1 VDNVRAKNFIIPRA
15 LLPDKHHIWWAGGLQ
30 RCKGSLGKGALIP
43 NNHLRQKRLQV
54 WPVTNEA
61 DMRQTASTFRARCS
75 LHEAVWV
82 LHLVCENMPLG
93 IALKQTD

>member
-43 NNHLRQKRLQV
+43 NNQITIIFSVVRGDLR
-54 WPVTNEA
+54 
-61 DMRQTASTFRARCS
+61 
-75 LHEAVWV
+75 
-82 LHLVCENMPLG
+82 
-93 IALKQTD
+93 